1 MGTAM
6 DSEPSYDD
14 LFQQALAVGTKRG
27 IRRGILFLIV
37 GMVLGVACY
46 QMIEGPAPTL
56 TEDNMFDL
64 GNPNMRYKYG
74 MWASGLIAYTGAV
87 MIYGARNLQKNFNSD
102 RAQP

>member
-1 MGTAM
+1 MEVQQP
-6 DSEPSYDD
+6 DDD
-14 LFQQALAVGTKRG
+14 LLQEAIAATAKKGS
-27 IRRGILFLIV
+27 RRGILFMIIGV
-37 GMVLGVACY
+37 ILGVACY
-46 QMIEGPAPTL
+46 QTIEGSAPTL

-64 GNPNMRYKYG
+64 GNPNIRYKYG